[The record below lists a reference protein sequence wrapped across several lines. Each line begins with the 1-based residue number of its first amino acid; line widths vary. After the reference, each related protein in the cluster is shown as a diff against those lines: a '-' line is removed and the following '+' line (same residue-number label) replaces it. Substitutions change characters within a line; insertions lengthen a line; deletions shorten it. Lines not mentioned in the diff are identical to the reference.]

1 MSTGFVHCWK
11 CGDTLDAG
19 TEANDIPVVALT
31 VDVVLCD
38 DCAVELADRTE
49 DAAPSV
55 EDLSAWR
62 YPDEL
67 FAEAT
72 THTKGSR
79 HQGCDNYDLDG
90 VCKGVWQPPLK
101 LGMTVRDIAT
111 GEVLATLGTA
121 AATGGGNT

>member
-19 TEANDIPVVALT
+19 TETNGIPVVALT

-38 DCAVELADRTE
+38 DCAVELADRIE

-55 EDLSAWR
+55 EDLRAWR
-62 YPDEL
+62 YPDEPEK
-67 FAEAT
+67 A
-72 THTKGSR
+72 
-79 HQGCDNYDLDG
+79 
-90 VCKGVWQPPLK
+90 PMPK

-111 GEVLATLGTA
+111 GEVLATFGTA
-121 AATGGGNT
+121 AATGGPTSV